1 MAALSISVEV
11 SAGELI
17 DKIAILEIKSERLE
31 DAQKLSN
38 VEAELAALWAARDA
52 AIAPSALLDD
62 LARRLKEVNL
72 RLWDIEDD
80 IRACERAKDFG
91 PRFVALARAVYLN
104 NDERAALK
112 RAVNEALGSRLV
124 EEKSYAPY

>member
-31 DAQKLSN
+31 DAQKLRN
-38 VEAELAALWAARDA
+38 VEAELAVLWAARDA
-52 AIAPSALLDD
+52 AIAPSAGLDD

-112 RAVNEALGSRLV
+112 RAINEALGSRFV
-124 EEKSYAPY
+124 EEKSYTPY